1 MSWKGFMNRLVVGKK
16 RNKDY
21 SHGDLPTNRRQVFKF
36 AYKQRWLTLLNAN
49 LLSLIFILPYALF
62 EILIVLS
69 GAKAKDMTVA
79 QKNSQLMSFALLR
92 IPLLA
97 LAGVGIAGIAYVV
110 RKICWDET
118 LSFKKDFFRGVRT
131 GGKQF
136 AEIGAFLGVCTYLL
150 EALFNLFVG
159 DGNASFTTIYVL
171 VTIGF
176 LMLVMLI
183 VLIYHMGLCST
194 YNIGFFAA
202 LKSAILLT
210 FKRLFFN
217 ILMVISGILPVAIW
231 FIIPTT
237 ITYFIGIVVLVFGG
251 LSFATVTCFL
261 FTNRLFDD
269 YINVNEYPE
278 YVNKGMYV
286 EGEREED
293 EVVTHS
299 EEEINALA
307 ELLAS
312 DIKKGNDED
321 KEGAE
326 QEESPSTSVNEE
338 EKVEESEE

>member
-21 SHGDLPTNRRQVFKF
+21 SRGDLPTNRRQVFKF
-36 AYKQRWLTLLNAN
+36 AYKQRWLTLFNAN
-49 LLSLIFILPYALF
+49 LLSLVFVLPYALF

-69 GAKAKDMTVA
+69 GVKAKEMTVA
-79 QKNSQLMSFALLR
+79 EKNSQLMSFALLR

-118 LSFKKDFFRGVRT
+118 LSFKKDFFRGVKT

-150 EALFNLFVG
+150 EALFNLFAG

-217 ILMVISGILPVAIW
+217 ILMLISGILPIAIW

-237 ITYFIGIVVLVFGG
+237 VTYLIGVILLVFGG
-251 LSFATVTCFL
+251 LSFATITCFL

-286 EGEREED
+286 EGEESD

-312 DIKKGNDED
+312 DIKTGNED
-321 KEGAE
+321 KEKKEGTE
-326 QEESPSTSVNEE
+326 QEQSPSASESE